1 MEILNSILGF
11 VVVLIPLIIVHEL
24 GHLFAGK
31 AVGAWAPEFGIGFP
45 PRIAKLFRWKETQF
59 TLNALPLG
67 GFVRFEGEGDMALTP
82 EEEAALNRRTEEEA
96 LEAQKHSLYA
106 QTPLKRI
113 AIYLAGPL
121 MNILVAFIA
130 ATLIFAV
137 SYPLLRVRIIQTE
150 PGMPAA
156 QAGLQA
162 DDIILSVAGTPVRDP
177 QHVIELVQA
186 HANTPITIE
195 ARRGDDIITLTT
207 TPVFDPT
214 TQSARIGIQI
224 GGEIVPGQYMRYP
237 LPQAL
242 SMGAELL
249 GEILNELLSMP
260 GRLIK
265 GTMTAEQARPTG
277 IVGISRLSGYV
288 LTRSADIGSP
298 YLVFSL
304 LTMVSLSL
312 GVFNLLPV
320 PALDGGRI
328 LTTLIELVRGR
339 PIAAQTQERIHQV
352 AFILLLLLLLAITVN
367 DIVNPIPLPK

>member
-1 MEILNSILGF
+1 MEIFNGILGF

-45 PRIAKLFRWKETQF
+45 PRVAKLFRWKETQF

-67 GFVRFEGEGDMALTP
+67 GFVRFEGEGDMALTS

-113 AIYLAGPL
+113 GIYLAGPL
-121 MNILVAFIA
+121 MNIFVALIA

-162 DDIILSVAGTPVRDP
+162 DDVILSVAGTPVRDP

-186 HANTPITIE
+186 HANTPIVIE
-195 ARRGDDIITLTT
+195 ARRGEDIITFTT

-224 GGEIVPGQYMRYP
+224 GGEIVPGQYTRYP

-249 GEILNELLSMP
+249 GEILKELLSMP

-265 GTMTAEQARPTG
+265 GSMTAEQARPTG

-298 YLVFSL
+298 YLIFSL

-312 GVFNLLPV
+312 GVFNLLPI

-352 AFILLLLLLLAITVN
+352 AFILLLLLLIAITVN

>member
-1 MEILNSILGF
+1 MEILNGILGF

-113 AIYLAGPL
+113 VIYLAGPL

-207 TPVFDPT
+207 TPIFDPT

-242 SMGAELL
+242 SMGAGLL
-249 GEILNELLSMP
+249 GEILNELFSMP

-298 YLVFSL
+298 YLIFSL